1 MKRMVKFF
9 CGLLVLGLAL
19 GIGGKAAGG
28 GLYYYKDG
36 HVEPLTWE
44 EWHDRGGWHFG
55 WFGGDRWEPDHLD
68 GMPSVSPAAK
78 DWLDK
83 NEESFRDS
91 VDDVPLSEAERAA
104 IRSVSMDLDSA
115 ACVIETGDRLSV
127 ATRKARVHV
136 DGSVLKIEAKKP
148 SRPASENPPRVL
160 LTVPQGFRFQEF
172 EIDAGAAA
180 IEIDTISCQEF
191 DLDTGA
197 ASVEINSL
205 TAREASLD
213 IGAGWMQAGYL
224 DAQDVGLSCDA
235 GAGDVTLAG
244 RQDDYT
250 LNAECAMG
258 SLTLDG
264 EPFLIGVSDDVSTGH
279 SARNLDAEVGAGT
292 LNLYF
297 AD

>member
-1 MKRMVKFF
+1 M
-9 CGLLVLGLAL
+9 
-19 GIGGKAAGG
+19 
-28 GLYYYKDG
+28 
-36 HVEPLTWE
+36 
-44 EWHDRGGWHFG
+44 
-55 WFGGDRWEPDHLD
+55 
-68 GMPSVSPAAK
+68 
-78 DWLDK
+78 
-83 NEESFRDS
+83 
-91 VDDVPLSEAERAA
+91 
-104 IRSVSMDLDSA
+104 
-115 ACVIETGDRLSV
+115 
-127 ATRKARVHV
+127 
-136 DGSVLKIEAKKP
+136 
-148 SRPASENPPRVL
+148 
-160 LTVPQGFRFQEF
+160 PQGFRFQEF

-180 IEIDTISCQEF
+180 IEIDTLSCQEF

-224 DAQDVGLSCDA
+224 DAQDVGLSCGA

-244 RQDDYT
+244 CQDDYT

-264 EPFLIGVSDDVSTGH
+264 EPFLSGLSGDASTGH
-279 SARNLDAEVGAGT
+279 GARKLDAGVGAGT